1 MAAPAFDGFTRDAFG
16 WFAGLE
22 ADNSKRWFAAHRE
35 TYEDAVRRAMNA
47 WLDAHLGA
55 SELPPPKSRYGRA
68 GRSAGA
74 LVRRARA
81 EAGHAHRRGDRQQ
94 RQRPSERR
102 EHRMLQRPRRAAGQR
117 GRVAEERAHRG
128 DDRADRVVL
137 GDLAQAVGEIE
148 AKLDSLVR
156 YLDTQLEGGAYP
168 HLKAFAGDDARSA
181 FGRMVRM
188 ASDDERFERGL
199 QILLDGIALDV
210 ERRSL

>member
-1 MAAPAFDGFTRDAFG
+1 VRARKRATHIGAAIASSASDHPNAASTGCSSGHGAPRGSAVGLPKSVRTAATIALIGLYSATSRRPSGRPAAGTNVLARNDAG
-16 WFAGLE
+16 
-22 ADNSKRWFAAHRE
+22 S
-35 TYEDAVRRAMNA
+35 AVRKTVQVGG
-47 WLDAHLGA
+47 GA
-55 SELPPPKSRYGRA
+55 PDP
-68 GRSAGA
+68 
-74 LVRRARA
+74 
-81 EAGHAHRRGDRQQ
+81 
-94 RQRPSERR
+94 
-102 EHRMLQRPRRAAGQR
+102 
-117 GRVAEERAHRG
+117 
-128 DDRADRVVL
+128 
-137 GDLAQAVGEIE
+137 EIE